1 MSRWSPEKAWRWY
14 NARPWIRGCNF
25 MSSDCV
31 NRIDQWQE
39 FGFEEKLLT
48 TEREIALCEEIGY
61 NAVRIILEFEV
72 WDRQHDGFMRRL
84 DRYLDV
90 LAKHH
95 IGAMVVLANDCSVPR
110 EFWKPAVFG
119 EQPYDIGYHGGRKHS
134 PHGHHN
140 ELSWHL
146 LDDPDTAQ
154 RYYRFVQEIMSR
166 YAHDDRVIVWNLFNE
181 PGNNR
186 ASLSLPHMEKLFE
199 IGWALDP
206 IQPLCA
212 DVWRGVEDGGRA
224 KSEIEQRALD
234 LSDIISYHNY
244 GDYDYNIATVEQLR
258 LLGRPMIN
266 TEWLHRITHN
276 TVFELYP
283 LFYLEKIGCFNW
295 GFVAGK
301 YQTYEPWNALWE
313 QLEAGGGK
321 ALDITKWQHDL
332 FRPGGV
338 HPYDPR
344 EIALIRRYNEKA
356 DARFASGRDRVLFTN
371 E

>member
-25 MSSDCV
+25 MSSDCA

-134 PHGHHN
+134 PHGNHN

-344 EIALIRRYNEKA
+344 EIALIRHYNEKA